1 MGSDHLDT
9 ETKSTLANK
18 IFPGRLYD
26 AFFINEYGKIES
38 LRASRYN
45 NNFSVIL
52 VGIEDAPDRP
62 DSKGEFPVDFLKK
75 AVSVLIDSVRD
86 SDVIGMSDDRH
97 LVVLLPHADYF
108 GYLNVA
114 RKISKSLVNVGK
126 YPSGHSFTVSGATF
140 PKDGKGFGEL
150 LSVALRRAISKKE
163 SIWEKEGFGTK
174 LFWEIISDLSA
185 RSYRDLE
192 NSSFD
197 AGGGYEITG
206 AFIDQIN
213 ELIIRDMTRAPQKK
227 GILYLSTKK
236 VSPGASFINT
246 LNTAGK
252 LAAKTFLVGDGQDNL
267 WDIKNATPI
276 PMDDPRLK
284 ETSLTFYLGED
295 TGYALICKENWG
307 GTYSCF
313 HSSDPCLVEGLISKF
328 QAEYYL
334 QEQFG

>member
-1 MGSDHLDT
+1 LDI
-9 ETKSTLANK
+9 ETKSTLTNR

-26 AFFINEYGKIES
+26 TFFINEYGKIES

-45 NNFSVIL
+45 NSFSVIL
-52 VGIEDAPDRP
+52 VGIEDLPEGP
-62 DSKGEFPVDFLKK
+62 DSRGEFPVDILKK
-75 AVSVLIDSVRD
+75 AVSVLTDSVRT

-97 LVVLLPHADYF
+97 LVVILPQTDYF

-114 RKISKSLVNVGK
+114 RKISKSLAAIGK
-126 YPSGHSFTVSGATF
+126 DASGHSFVVSGASF

-150 LSVALRRAISKKE
+150 LSVALRRAITKKE

-185 RSYRDLE
+185 RSYGDLD

-197 AGGGYEITG
+197 AGAGYEITG

-213 ELIIRDMTRAPQKK
+213 EFIIRDMTRAPRKR
-227 GILYLSTKK
+227 GILYLSARKI
-236 VSPGASFINT
+236 SPEASFINS

-252 LAAKTFLVGDGQDNL
+252 LAAKTFLVGEAEENL

-276 PMDDPRLK
+276 PIDDPRLK

-307 GTYSCF
+307 GAYSCF
-313 HSSDPCLVEGLISKF
+313 HSSDPYLVEGLISKF
-328 QAEYYL
+328 QAEYSL
-334 QEQFG
+334 QEQLG